1 MTTSISWK
9 PFYSVGVASVDAQHK
24 QILDAINK
32 LCAALERGNEQ
43 AVLQPLL
50 DQLVQYTDVHFK
62 HEEQLIEEHGYPKLT
77 EHKALHAQLRKRTVD
92 LRAYMS
98 LVTAHDLLGFLKNSW
113 LDHIQSEDKQYAP
126 YLQVPVHS

>member
-9 PFYSVGVASVDAQHK
+9 PFYSVGVASLDAQHK

-43 AVLQPLL
+43 AALQPLL

-62 HEEQLIEEHGYPKLT
+62 HEEQLIEEHGYPNLT
-77 EHKALHAQLRKRTVD
+77 EHRALHAQLRKRTVD
-92 LRAYMS
+92 LRAHMS
-98 LVTAHDLLGFLKNSW
+98 LITARDVLGFLKNWW
-113 LDHIQSEDKQYAP
+113 LSHIQNEDKQYAP